1 MVIGDIIWWWSYDRI
16 GEGDVH
22 TGTFIG
28 LVGTRARVKEG
39 NRVKSIR
46 LKQIITVKDKEVE
59 E

>member
-46 LKQIITVKDKEVE
+46 LKQII
-59 E
+59 